1 MNMPKMLDGKAVAA
15 EVKAEVKDRAAAF
28 LAAHGRSPF
37 LAIVLASEDSASWT
51 YVSNKSRDCDECGI
65 RHETVLAPAVAQEA
79 DVIRTVRK
87 LCDDPDV
94 DGVMVQL
101 PLRPGLDPEHVLAA
115 IDPDKDVDG
124 LTDRNVGRLW
134 GRSREFYLKPCTP
147 AGIVRLLTR
156 YYGPDSFA
164 GMNAVI
170 VNRSNI
176 VGKPMAAMLLDLDMT
191 VTVCHSKTTG
201 LSNVTRTADVLVT
214 GVGRPGFITRD
225 MVGPRAIVVDVSM
238 NRDANGR
245 LCGDL
250 ALDVGGIAAYTPVP
264 GGVGPMTRAMLMLN
278 TVLAAEHRATGRT

>member
-15 EVKAEVKDRAAAF
+15 EVKAEVRDRAAAF
-28 LAAHGRSPF
+28 LAAHGRSPS

-51 YVSNKSRDCDECGI
+51 YVTNKSRDCDECGI
-65 RHETVLAPAVAQEA
+65 DHKTVLVPTVAEEA

-87 LCDDPDV
+87 LCDDQNV

-101 PLRPGLDPEHVLAA
+101 PLRPGLNQEHVLAA

-124 LTDRNVGRLW
+124 LTNRNVGRLW
-134 GRSREFYLKPCTP
+134 SRSREFYLKPCTP
-147 AGIVRLLTR
+147 AGIVKLLTR

-191 VTVCHSKTTG
+191 VTVCHSKTVG
-201 LSNVTRTADVLVT
+201 LADITRTADVLVT

-225 MVGPRAIVVDVSM
+225 MVGPNAIVVDVSM

-278 TVLAAEHRATGRT
+278 TVLAAEHRAAGRT

>member
-37 LAIVLASEDSASWT
+37 LAIILASENSASWT
-51 YVSNKSRDCDECGI
+51 YVTNKSRDCDECGI
-65 RHETVLAPAVAQEA
+65 NHKTVLVPAIAEEA

-87 LCDDPDV
+87 LCADPDV

-101 PLRPGLDPEHVLAA
+101 PLRPGLDQERILAA

-134 GRSREFYLKPCTP
+134 SRSRGFCLKPCTP

-156 YYGPDSFA
+156 YYDPASFA
-164 GMNAVI
+164 GMNAVV
-170 VNRSNI
+170 VNRSGI
-176 VGKPMAAMLLDLDMT
+176 VGKPMTAILLDLDMT
-191 VTVCHSKTTG
+191 VTVCHSKTAG
-201 LSNVTRTADVLVT
+201 LSNITKTADVLVT

-225 MVGPRAIVVDVSM
+225 MVGPNAIVVDVSM
-238 NRDANGR
+238 NRGANNR

-250 ALDVGGIAAYTPVP
+250 SPDVGGIAAYTPVP

-278 TVLAAEHRATGRT
+278 TVLAAEHGAAGHT

>member
-28 LAAHGRSPF
+28 LAAHGRNPF
-37 LAIVLASEDSASWT
+37 LAIVLASEDPASWT

-65 RHETVLAPAVAQEA
+65 RHETVLVPAVAQES

-101 PLRPGLDPEHVLAA
+101 PLRPGLNPEHVLTT
-115 IDPDKDVDG
+115 INPDKDVDG

-134 GRSREFYLKPCTP
+134 SRSRKFYLKPCTP
-147 AGIVRLLTR
+147 AGIVKLLTR

-176 VGKPMAAMLLDLDMT
+176 VGRPLTAMLLDLDMT
-191 VTVCHSKTTG
+191 VTVCHSKTVG
-201 LSNVTRTADVLVT
+201 LADITRTADVLVT

-238 NRDANGR
+238 NRDANNR

-250 ALDVGGIAAYTPVP
+250 SPDVGGIAAYTPVP

-278 TVLAAEHRATGRT
+278 TVLAAEHRAAGRT

>member
-1 MNMPKMLDGKAVAA
+1 MLDGKAVAA

-28 LAAHGRSPF
+28 MSAHGRSPS
-37 LAIVLASEDSASWT
+37 LAIVLASEDPASWT
-51 YVSNKSRDCDECGI
+51 YVSNKGRDCDECGI
-65 RHETVLAPAVAQEA
+65 DHETVLVPAVAEET

-87 LCDDPDV
+87 LCADPDM

-124 LTDRNVGRLW
+124 LTAQNVGRLW
-134 GRSREFYLKPCTP
+134 DRSREFYLRPCTP
-147 AGIVRLLTR
+147 AGIVELLTR
-156 YYGPDSFA
+156 YYGPNSFA
-164 GMNAVI
+164 GMHAVI

-176 VGKPMAAMLLDLDMT
+176 VGRPLTAMLLDLDMT
-191 VTVCHSKTTG
+191 VTVCHSKTVG
-201 LSNVTRTADVLVT
+201 LADITRTADVLVT

-238 NRDANGR
+238 NRDAGNR

-264 GGVGPMTRAMLMLN
+264 GGVGPMTRAMLMRN
-278 TVLAAEHRATGRT
+278 TVLAAEHRAAGLT